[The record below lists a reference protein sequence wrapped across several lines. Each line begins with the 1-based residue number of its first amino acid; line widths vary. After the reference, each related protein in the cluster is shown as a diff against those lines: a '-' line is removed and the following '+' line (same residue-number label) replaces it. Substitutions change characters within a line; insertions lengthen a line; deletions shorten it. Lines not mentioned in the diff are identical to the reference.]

1 MGAPAARGKGL
12 AGGAGGCGLSICQ
25 TCRRF
30 GGGRK
35 DSAGR
40 CQLEKKQTDLRVV
53 SVFFFFFLIIYLI
66 YRGIFLAALGL
77 CCCMVFL

>member
-53 SVFFFFFLIIYLI
+53 SVFFFFFFNNLFNI
-66 YRGIFLAALGL
+66 
-77 CCCMVFL
+77 